1 MIKNL
6 KDEKPNV
13 HENAFIAET
22 AAILGKVKIG
32 EGSSIWYGTVIRGDI
47 EGISIGDYTNIQD
60 NSVVHTENDIPTR
73 IGDFTVVG
81 HKAIIHGA
89 TIGNNCLI
97 GMGAIVL
104 NKAVIG
110 DNCII
115 AAGSIVTEGKNI
127 PDNSMV
133 MGVPGRV
140 IRRVTE
146 DEKNNIKANALRYN
160 KLWKQ
165 HLG

>member
-6 KDEKPNV
+6 KDIKANV

-22 AAILGKVKIG
+22 AAVIGKVKIG
-32 EGSSIWYGTVIRGDI
+32 EGSSIWYGTVLRGDI
-47 EGISIGDYTNIQD
+47 EEINIGAYTNIQD
-60 NSVVHTENDIPTR
+60 NSVVHTENDIPTS

-89 TIGNNCLI
+89 RVGDNCLI

-110 DNCII
+110 NNCII
-115 AAGSIVTEGKNI
+115 AAGTVVTEGKDI

-133 MGVPGRV
+133 MGIPGQV
-140 IRRVTE
+140 IRTVTE
-146 DEKNNIKANALRYN
+146 DEKKEIRANALRYN

-165 HLG
+165 HLD

>member
-60 NSVVHTENDIPTR
+60 NSVVHTENE
-73 IGDFTVVG
+73 IGR
-81 HKAIIHGA
+81 AS
-89 TIGNNCLI
+89 CR
-97 GMGAIVL
+97 
-104 NKAVIG
+104 
-110 DNCII
+110 
-115 AAGSIVTEGKNI
+115 E
-127 PDNSMV
+127 
-133 MGVPGRV
+133 RV
-140 IRRVTE
+140 
-146 DEKNNIKANALRYN
+146 
-160 KLWKQ
+160 
-165 HLG
+165 

>member
-1 MIKNL
+1 MIKNV
-6 KDEKPNV
+6 KNEKPTI

-22 AAILGKVKIG
+22 AAVLGKVTIG

-47 EGISIGDYTNIQD
+47 EEIIIGEYTNIQD
-60 NSVVHTENDIPTR
+60 NSVVHTENNIPTS

-89 TIGNNCLI
+89 TVGDNCLI
-97 GMGAIVL
+97 GMGSVVL

-115 AAGSIVTEGKNI
+115 AAGSVVTEGKVI

-133 MGVPGRV
+133 MGIPGQV
-140 IRRVTE
+140 IRKVTQ
-146 DEKNNIKANALRYN
+146 DEIDGIKANALRYN

-165 HLG
+165 HLD